1 MMLFDMCKGT
11 LIQAL
16 SVKPTDGTRTGERTW
31 KYCYCCG
38 VQYVDQSGIYNLW
51 FRCVL
56 DYFRERHEEVKGD
69 ESYHVAIRVEVE
81 PMLG

>member
-1 MMLFDMCKGT
+1 LLDGG
-11 LIQAL
+11 LVVIAL
-16 SVKPTDGTRTGERTW
+16 SGKPTDGTRTGKRTL

-38 VQYVDQSGIYNLW
+38 VQYVDQSGVRSVDWFLW
-51 FRCVL
+51 LPCMFY
-56 DYFRERHEEVKGD
+56 YFREGREEVKGD